1 MRHFNSITP
10 CDGRVKSTCNQI
22 NLHCAECDIR
32 PEAYD
37 ISSGYLTK
45 RLYSHVL
52 DTAGGGTYTPT
63 FFPPP
68 IIPFMSHES
77 LTHVMTTYTLSRASP
92 TNTIL
97 NDPQGAAAY
106 VISTPFRLGGT
117 KTTITQGDRVIA
129 TIQWNVFKKDTV
141 TIGDITSTVKES
153 FPRIKLLS
161 TARTYTTLSGERFKW
176 KGTNKLRCVSV
187 ETRGTLAIYERAI
200 FSRVRKKPH
209 VLNISPDADYL
220 VEFLIVT
227 WVIAEKKARSR
238 RRTGGIGSVSSG
250 IRRSVV
256 TGAVRN
262 A

>member
-1 MRHFNSITP
+1 MRHLNSITP
-10 CDGRVKSTCNQI
+10 CDGRVKSTCNRI
-22 NLHCAECDIR
+22 NPHCAECDIR
-32 PEAYD
+32 PEAYN
-37 ISSGYLTK
+37 ISLGYLTK
-45 RLYSHVL
+45 RLFSHVL
-52 DTAGGGTYTPT
+52 YSAGESTYTPT

-68 IIPFMSHES
+68 VIPFMNHES
-77 LTHVMTTYTLSRASP
+77 LSHVMTTYTLSRASP

-97 NDPQGAAAY
+97 SDSQGAAAY

-117 KTTITQGDRVIA
+117 QTTITQGNQVIA

-141 TIGDITSTVKES
+141 TMNDRTSTVKEA

-161 TARTYTTLSGERFKW
+161 PARTYTTLSGERFKW
-176 KGTNKLRCVSV
+176 KGTNKLSCVSV

-209 VLNISPDADYL
+209 VLNISPNADYL
-220 VEFLIVT
+220 VEVLIVT

-250 IRRSVV
+250 IRRGVV
-256 TGAVRN
+256 NGVVRN